1 MKSQIVK
8 VPGGLVIQ
16 ADLNEWLKFPKFHCA
31 ILDPDYGP
39 GIIKASWSVE
49 TTLTLCAQ
57 LTSLALAL
65 QESAVPGAHF
75 WLWGGIGIP
84 HERVLYRTLLAIEA
98 ATKWQMAEQVT
109 WRKKRGYGTNWRCL
123 MNREECLRF
132 VLGDVR
138 KPYFYDP
145 QFTDEVR
152 GYAGFNAKHPA
163 KSEFKRL
170 TMVWDHASDMGQG
183 KPHVC
188 HKPHPLAQSQIK
200 ACTKRGD
207 TVLDLFAG
215 SGEVSLQARL
225 LGRRFIAYENDP
237 VTFKKL
243 VKRLQST

>member
-98 ATKWQMAEQVT
+98 ATKWQMAEMIT
-109 WRKKRGYGTNWRCL
+109 WEKKRAFGTSWRCL

-132 VLGDVR
+132 VLGDIR
-138 KPYFYDP
+138 KPHFYEK
-145 QFTDEVR
+145 QFTEELR
-152 GYAGFNAKHPA
+152 GYSGFNSKHPA

-170 TMVWDHASDMGQG
+170 TMIWRHASDMTKKLHQCY
-183 KPHVC
+183 KPR
-188 HKPHPLAQSQIK
+188 PLAESQIK
-200 ACTKRGD
+200 ACTRKGD
-207 TVLDLFAG
+207 VVLDLFSG
-215 SGEVSLQARL
+215 SGEVSVVARE
-225 LGRRFIAYENDP
+225 LGRKFVAYESDP
-237 VTFKKL
+237 TTFKKL